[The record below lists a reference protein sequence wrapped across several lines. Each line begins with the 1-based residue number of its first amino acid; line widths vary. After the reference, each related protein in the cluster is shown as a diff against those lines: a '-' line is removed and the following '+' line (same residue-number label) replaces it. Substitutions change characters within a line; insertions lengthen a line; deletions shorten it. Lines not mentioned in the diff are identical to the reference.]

1 MIGKFKVVHLIGSTK
16 GNDEIFRKAEV
27 YFTKLGYIVFKPV
40 FYVYDDYIKITE
52 MFLGP
57 APKEFVFVPKHKSYV
72 KM

>member
-1 MIGKFKVVHLIGSTK
+1 MKTMMNFNFNAKI
-16 GNDEIFRKAEV
+16 NRADME
-27 YFTKLGYIVFKPV
+27 KLLTSDNYE
-40 FYVYDDYIKITE
+40 DYIKVTE

>member
-40 FYVYDDYIKITE
+40 FMFMMIILKIKN
-52 MFLGP
+52 
-57 APKEFVFVPKHKSYV
+57 
-72 KM
+72 